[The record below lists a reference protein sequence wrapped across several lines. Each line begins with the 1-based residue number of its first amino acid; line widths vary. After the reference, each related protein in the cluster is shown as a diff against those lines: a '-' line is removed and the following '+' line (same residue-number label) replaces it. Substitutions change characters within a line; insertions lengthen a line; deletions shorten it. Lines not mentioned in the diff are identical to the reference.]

1 MRLVPV
7 LLIVAIAAGAWN
19 HFSTRPV
26 DHAAGILAPDDP
38 VQIDRSGLPA
48 FSVAAYRIM
57 PAATFS
63 LQARVLAT
71 EAYHAGREA
80 DLSPVDLALGWG
92 PMSDSAVLDR
102 LQISQGN
109 RFYFYRWSG
118 APPIPPADI
127 VEHSAN
133 MHMIP
138 ANDDIKR
145 RLGAVRTGQIVA
157 LSGYLVRVQGPD
169 GWHWNSSM
177 TRSDSGNGACELV
190 WVQDLAI
197 R

>member
-1 MRLVPV
+1 MRLVPA
-7 LLIVAIAAGAWN
+7 LLIVAIGVGAWN
-19 HFSTRPV
+19 HFFTRPV
-26 DHAAGILAPDDP
+26 GHSDGTLVSNDP
-38 VQIDRSGLPA
+38 VQVDRPGLPA
-48 FSVAAYRIM
+48 ISMAGYRIM
-57 PAATFS
+57 PVAEFS
-63 LQARVLAT
+63 LQARVLST

-109 RFYFYRWSG
+109 RFYFYRWTG
-118 APPIPPADI
+118 RPPIPPTDI

-145 RLGAVRTGQIVA
+145 RLGKVRTGQVVA
-157 LSGYLVRVQGPD
+157 LNGYLVRVQAPD
-169 GWHWNSSM
+169 GWRWNSSM

-190 WVQDLAI
+190 WVNAFAVH
-197 R
+197 